1 MTWFTKVNIDNTLG
15 SDSQPGAFEATLHWG
30 VIWPRAI
37 ALAWED
43 PDFHA
48 ALKADP
54 RGAIREKFGYELMP
68 DLDLTVEDAPP
79 EAAFDPDLATLHDG
93 KAGDPWSK
101 MPNLKLT
108 LAIPPKPAP
117 ELQAVAITSYQD
129 TGRTYPFSCC

>member
-1 MTWFTKVNIDNTLG
+1 MPWFKKVHMDNTTG
-15 SDSQPGAFEATLHWG
+15 SDSQPGALEATMHWG

-43 PDFHA
+43 SAFHA
-48 ALKADP
+48 ELKANP
-54 RGAIREKFGYELMP
+54 RKAIMDKFGYELMP
-68 DLDLTVEDAPP
+68 DLDLTVEDAPA
-79 EAAFDPDLATLHDG
+79 EAAFDPSCATLKDG

-101 MPNLKLT
+101 MPQLKLT

-117 ELQAVAITSYQD
+117 ELQAVAITAYQD